1 MSSVPATAAP
11 EAAKSPISISAQQL
25 FDAAAH
31 FGHKTFKWN
40 PKMRK
45 YLYGEK
51 EGIHVF
57 DLQKTAQNF
66 EKVLAFL
73 KRCAEEGKVVL
84 FVGTKPQAI
93 KIVSEEAK
101 RAGMPFVTSKWIP
114 GLLTNY
120 GTLSKRIR
128 YLQDLKMEFK
138 LNNFEKYTKKEAS
151 SFKKIIDKLESSLGG
166 VSDMSRIPDA
176 VFVVDVVRDRLAINE
191 ANRMKIPVIGLVDSN
206 GDPDGI
212 TYVVPGNDDALR
224 SLQFFA
230 SNVADAI
237 LAGRKPK
244 KA

>member
-1 MSSVPATAAP
+1 MPTAIPAAQSLP
-11 EAAKSPISISAQQL
+11 SPVSISAQQL

-31 FGHKTFKWN
+31 FGHKTYKWN

-45 YLYGEK
+45 FLYGEK
-51 EGIHVF
+51 SGVHVF
-57 DLQKTAQNF
+57 DLQKTAHNF
-66 EKVLAFL
+66 EQALGFA
-73 KRCAEEGKVVL
+73 KRCAEEGKVIL
-84 FVGTKPQAI
+84 FVGTKPQAT

-120 GTLSKRIR
+120 GTLSRRIR

-166 VSDMSRIPDA
+166 VSDMNRIPDA

-191 ANRMKIPVIGLVDSN
+191 ANRMKIPVIGVVDSN
-206 GDPDGI
+206 GNPDGI
-212 TYVVPGNDDALR
+212 TYVIPGNDDALR
-224 SLQFFA
+224 SLQFFS
-230 SNVADAI
+230 SNLADAI

>member
-1 MSSVPATAAP
+1 
-11 EAAKSPISISAQQL
+11 
-25 FDAAAH
+25 
-31 FGHKTFKWN
+31 
-40 PKMRK
+40 
-45 YLYGEK
+45 
-51 EGIHVF
+51 
-57 DLQKTAQNF
+57 
-66 EKVLAFL
+66 
-73 KRCAEEGKVVL
+73 
-84 FVGTKPQAI
+84 
-93 KIVSEEAK
+93 
-101 RAGMPFVTSKWIP
+101 
-114 GLLTNY
+114 
-120 GTLSKRIR
+120 
-128 YLQDLKMEFK
+128 
-138 LNNFEKYTKKEAS
+138 
-151 SFKKIIDKLESSLGG
+151 